1 MNKIRDKPQLLVKIS
16 DETISDITENL
27 EKFYI
32 EYKYI
37 QNLTGFSQK
46 RLNLWLFRHKDE
58 IKTLKFEKQKFVSL
72 NILEFLP
79 KMVKN
84 YQRRK

>member
-1 MNKIRDKPQLLVKIS
+1 MVAKIS
-16 DETISDITENL
+16 DEKIVDITENL

-32 EYKYI
+32 EYKCI
-37 QNLTGFSQK
+37 QEIIWFSKK
-46 RLNLWLFRHKDE
+46 RLDLWLFRHKDE
-58 IKTLKFEKQKFVSL
+58 VKTLKYEKQKFISL

-84 YQRRK
+84 YQRKK